1 MRNECRLRVMQHRVA
16 VAASASCAGTLRAA
30 EGDGE
35 TMQRQENDGQHVAHD
50 LAADDLTR
58 AVLASFSQG
67 TSERYQVVLRSLVT
81 HLHAFVSEVRL
92 TEEEWRTGI
101 DFLTRTG
108 HITDD
113 KRQEFILLSDVLG
126 VSMQVIGLNNE
137 RPASATESTV
147 FGPFFVEGSP
157 ALANGADLANG
168 ASGVSCFMYGR
179 VLSLAGEPIPAAR
192 IEVWQADD
200 QGFYDVQ
207 YQERTEAHCRG
218 HLHTDAD
225 GRYAFWSVR
234 PEAYPIPSDGPVGE
248 LLAAARRSPMRP
260 AHVHFMIT
268 APGYKTLITHVFRA
282 GDPYLTSDAVFA
294 VKRSLITE
302 FARHEPGAAPDG
314 TAMSV
319 PYYTASYDF
328 TLAPDEEA
336 VAHHS

>member
-1 MRNECRLRVMQHRVA
+1 MDHQE
-16 VAASASCAGTLRAA
+16 SAGP
-30 EGDGE
+30 
-35 TMQRQENDGQHVAHD
+35 HVAHD

-58 AVLASFSQG
+58 AVLESFG
-67 TSERYQVVLRSLVT
+67 HGASERFQTVLQSLIR
-81 HLHAFVSEVRL
+81 HLHGFVSEVRL
-92 TEEEWRTGI
+92 TEEEWAKGI

-126 VSMQVIGLNNE
+126 VSMQVIGLNN
-137 RPASATESTV
+137 RKPAGATESTV

-157 ALANGADLANG
+157 ELANGADLANG
-168 ASGVSCFMYGR
+168 ASGEPCYMDGR
-179 VLSLAGEPIPAAR
+179 VLSLAGEPIPQAR

-207 YQERTEAHCRG
+207 YHEQSETHCRG
-218 HLHTDAD
+218 HLHTGAD

-260 AHVHFMIT
+260 AHVHFMIM
-268 APGYKTLITHVFRA
+268 APGYTTLTTHVFRA

-294 VKRSLITE
+294 VKSSLITD
-302 FARHEPGAAPDG
+302 FARHEPGTAPDG
-314 TAMSV
+314 TAMAV
-319 PYYTASYDF
+319 PYYTMSYDF
-328 TLAPDEEA
+328 TLAPSGETGD
-336 VAHHS
+336 SRP